1 MTSLGPLVKTK
12 LPFLTKLIYG
22 SGDWG
27 LSSSGMMRSVFYAIY
42 MTDVVGLDPRL
53 ASLGALVGIIW
64 DAINDPLIGRLSDRV
79 RTRWGRRRPFLLWFA
94 LPFAAGFTLLWWAP
108 PWENQFVLTLYITCA
123 YMLADT
129 LTTLV
134 GVPFLSL
141 TPELAPDY
149 DSRTSLT
156 GFRTFF
162 QLSASLT
169 VVIAAPAIVD
179 AMLAAGY
186 SQQQG
191 FMLTAAIFGLLGA
204 GSFLLIFWRVRET
217 ASPEQTETMPI
228 RQTLRIAWQ
237 NIPFR
242 FAVGIHLL
250 NWSAVDMVA
259 VLVPYFLLYWIARGD
274 LLAKVELFGLPL
286 ALESAF
292 FGLLMLACMLS
303 LPLWLWLA
311 HRSSKPIAYLAGMGI
326 FLTAQLLLF
335 RVGPGEMTPAL
346 LLAILAGTGI
356 SAAYT
361 LPDSIFPDIIEWD
374 ELRTRRRQEGI
385 YYGARAF
392 VRKLTGALT
401 IFGALQVLG
410 WAGYQAP
417 PEGAIL
423 FRQSDSALT
432 AIRLLIS
439 PVGALLLFGA
449 ATLAW
454 FYPLT
459 REKHNRIRRLLARQ
473 KERQREKAQQET
485 P

>member
-1 MTSLGPLVKTK
+1 MKTR

-53 ASLGALVGIIW
+53 ASLGALIGIIW

-94 LPFAAGFTLLWWAP
+94 VPFAAGFTLLWWAP
-108 PWENQFVLTLYITCA
+108 PWESQLALTIYITCA

-134 GVPFLSL
+134 SVPFLSL
-141 TPELAPDY
+141 TPELAADY

-162 QLSASLT
+162 QLTASLT

-191 FMLTAAIFGLLGA
+191 FMLTAAIFGSMGA
-204 GSFLLIFWRVRET
+204 LSFLLIFWRVRET
-217 ASPEQTETMPI
+217 ASPEQNETLPI
-228 RQTLRIAWQ
+228 RQTLQIAWQ

-259 VLVPYFLLYWIARGD
+259 ILVPYFLLYWIARGD
-274 LLAKVELFGLPL
+274 LLAKVNLFGLPV

-292 FGLLMLACMLS
+292 FGLLMLACILS
-303 LPLWLWLA
+303 LPFWLWLA
-311 HRSSKPIAYLAGMGI
+311 HRSSKPLAYLWGMTI
-326 FLTAQLLLF
+326 FLSAQLLLF
-335 RVGPGEMTPAL
+335 GVGPGQMTPAL
-346 LLAILAGTGI
+346 VLAVLAGAGI

-374 ELRTRRRQEGI
+374 ELRTRRRQEGL
-385 YYGARAF
+385 YYGTRAF

-401 IFGALQVLG
+401 IFGALQILG

-417 PEGAIL
+417 PEGATL
-423 FRQSDSALT
+423 FRQPDSVLL

-439 PVGALLLFGA
+439 PIGALLLLGA

-459 REKHNRIRRLLARQ
+459 REKHGRLRHLLARRKQRRQEKMQ
-473 KERQREKAQQET
+473 KET
-485 P
+485 L

>member
-1 MTSLGPLVKTK
+1 MKSK

-42 MTDVVGLDPRL
+42 VTDVVGLDPRL
-53 ASLGALVGIIW
+53 ASLGALIGIVW

-94 LPFAAGFTLLWWAP
+94 VPFAAGFTLLWWAP
-108 PWENQFVLTLYITCA
+108 PWNSQWALTIYITFV

-134 GVPFLSL
+134 SVPFLSL
-141 TPELAPDY
+141 TPELAADY

-162 QLSASLT
+162 QLTASLT
-169 VVIAAPAIVD
+169 VVVAAPAIVD
-179 AMLAAGY
+179 AMVAAGHT
-186 SQQQG
+186 QQQG
-191 FMLTAAIFGLLGA
+191 FMLTVAIFGSLGA
-204 GSFLLIFWRVRET
+204 IPFLLIFWRVRET
-217 ASPEQTETMPI
+217 ASPDQIETLPI
-228 RQTLRIAWQ
+228 RQTLQTAWQ

-274 LLAKVELFGLPL
+274 LLAKASLFGLPL

-292 FGLLMLACMLS
+292 FGLLMLACILS
-303 LPLWLWLA
+303 LPFWLWLA
-311 HRSSKPIAYLAGMGI
+311 HRSSKPIAYVTGMGI

-335 RVGPGEMTPAL
+335 GIAPGQTTPTL
-346 LLAILAGTGI
+346 ILAALAGVGI

-385 YYGARAF
+385 YYGARASLSMASLRGIMNPWMANES
-392 VRKLTGALT
+392 V
-401 IFGALQVLG
+401 
-410 WAGYQAP
+410 
-417 PEGAIL
+417 
-423 FRQSDSALT
+423 S
-432 AIRLLIS
+432 
-439 PVGALLLFGA
+439 
-449 ATLAW
+449 
-454 FYPLT
+454 
-459 REKHNRIRRLLARQ
+459 
-473 KERQREKAQQET
+473 
-485 P
+485 